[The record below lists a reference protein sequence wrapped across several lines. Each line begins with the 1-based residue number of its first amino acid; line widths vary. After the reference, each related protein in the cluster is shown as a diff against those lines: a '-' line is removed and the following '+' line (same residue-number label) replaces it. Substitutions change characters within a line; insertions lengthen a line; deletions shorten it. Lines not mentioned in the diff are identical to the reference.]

1 MEFNV
6 LYALLIAVGVVVFM
20 RVIVPYVK
28 KNNLDFY
35 EEIKLFLLIS
45 GHSFRDEK
53 IKAISAMALEVVKQ
67 MEELGLAAEEKH
79 YAAVDEVFRRL
90 LFEFGIELEEE
101 IIETIIMIAVSQ
113 LPPTNKLEVKA

>member
-6 LYALLIAVGVVVFM
+6 LYALLIAVGVVLFL
-20 RVIVPYVK
+20 RVIVPFMK

-45 GHSFRDEK
+45 GYSFRDEK

-79 YAAVDEVFRRL
+79 FVAVDEVFRRL
-90 LFEFGIELEEE
+90 LDEFDIELEEE

-113 LPPTNKLEVKA
+113 LPKTN

>member
-1 MEFNV
+1 MMEYNV
-6 LYALLIAVGVVVFM
+6 LYAILIAVGVVGVM
-20 RVIVPYVK
+20 RVILPYMR

-35 EEIKLFLLIS
+35 NEVKLFLLIS
-45 GHSFRDEK
+45 GYSFRDEK
-53 IKAISAMALEVVKQ
+53 IKAISAMALEVVKE
-67 MEELGLAAEEKH
+67 MEKLGLAAEEKH

-113 LPPTNKLEVKA
+113 LPPTQKEVA